1 MTSKVSTTNF
11 IISCHISTQYEVI
24 FMKDVNKTKICKCL
38 ITTVDMK
45 PVQLLPIM
53 AVSLG
58 PQQ

>member
-1 MTSKVSTTNF
+1 
-11 IISCHISTQYEVI
+11 
-24 FMKDVNKTKICKCL
+24 MKDVNKTKICKCL

-58 PQQ
+58 PQQWHHGLIKKG